1 MDSIQHFLRQ
11 RKLSLLVADSI
22 VIRKETMIYKN
33 IKLRALEPEDL
44 ELLYEWENNYTY
56 WIISNTVS
64 PFSRFTLKR
73 YIENSHKNIYE
84 TGQLRLMID
93 HIDDKKTIGTIDVF
107 DFDPFH
113 KRAGIGILIAEES
126 YRRKGYA
133 SMSLECLIR
142 YCFKTLQL
150 HQLYCNILANNNV
163 SIDLFKK
170 QRFVLIGIKKD
181 WILTDSGYV
190 DEYMFQLINS

>member
-1 MDSIQHFLRQ
+1 M
-11 RKLSLLVADSI
+11 K
-22 VIRKETMIYKN
+22 YKD

-44 ELLYEWENNYTY
+44 ELLYNWENNLSY

-64 PFSRFTLKR
+64 PFSKYTLKR
-73 YIENSHKNIYE
+73 YVENSHKSIYE

-93 HIDDKKTIGTIDVF
+93 HLTDKVSIGTIDIF

-113 KRAGIGILIAEES
+113 KRAGLGILIANDD
-126 YRRKGYA
+126 YKRKGYA
-133 SMSLECLIR
+133 TMALTCLVD

-150 HQLYCNILANNNV
+150 HQLYCNILTNNCE

-170 QRFVLIGIKKD
+170 MGFVETGVKREWIKTSD
-181 WILTDSGYV
+181 GYL
-190 DEYMFQLINS
+190 DEHMFQLINPKVI